1 MVVSDTSPLNYLAQI
16 GLLELLPALYGE
28 VVIPEAVARELGH
41 SGAPAVVR
49 ALADAPPVWLVR
61 REPAALDATIGLGAG
76 EVAAISLAV
85 ELGAARVLMDDR
97 AAARAAATRGLTV
110 AGTLTVLAEAHAR
123 KLVDLAAAIQ
133 RLRATNF
140 RVSPEVVAAFLRL
153 QGGA

>member
-28 VVIPEAVARELGH
+28 VLIPAAVARELGH
-41 SGAPAVVR
+41 PGAPVVVR
-49 ALADAPPVWLVR
+49 GLSEAPPAWLVTR
-61 REPAALDATIGLGAG
+61 DPAALDATIGLGGG

-85 ELGAARVLMDDR
+85 ELRAERLLMDDR
-97 AAARAAATRGLTV
+97 AAARAAAARGLTV
-110 AGTLTVLAEAHAR
+110 AGTLTVLAEASER
-123 KLVDLAAAIQ
+123 KLVELAEAIQ

-153 QGGA
+153 QGGQ